1 MAGMYVV
8 KYKGN
13 IVAGPF
19 VSLSDATRAQAR
31 LYQESGCIPL
41 ADFELILE

>member
-19 VSLSDATRAQAR
+19 VARSDAERAQHR
-31 LYQESGCIPL
+31 LYSESGCIPL
-41 ADFELILE
+41 ADFELVLE